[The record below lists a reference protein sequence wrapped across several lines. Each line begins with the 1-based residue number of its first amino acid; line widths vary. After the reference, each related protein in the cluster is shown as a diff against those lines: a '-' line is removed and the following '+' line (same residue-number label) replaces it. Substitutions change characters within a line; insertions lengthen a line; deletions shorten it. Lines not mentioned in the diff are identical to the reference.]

1 MRRCCPSQGRS
12 SCRSRPAPG
21 RLQPP
26 RACRKLSCRSRAAE
40 LLQPVADT
48 AGMTAGPHVIHR
60 HGDVAFRVDDEGG
73 TDDSFNGVTE
83 DRLLTPGAVLLRDR
97 KVRVAGQREVEA
109 VRGAE
114 LLTSFQA
121 V

>member
-73 TDDSFNGVTE
+73 TDDSFNCVAE
-83 DRLLTPGAVLLRDR
+83 DSLLTTGAVLLRESM
-97 KVRVAGQREVEA
+97 VGVTCQRA
-109 VRGAE
+109 VDAVCDT
-114 LLTSFQA
+114 LLLVT
-121 V
+121 